1 MQPQMVRGDSLYLM
15 EVSISILVNRRMT
28 ICGILHYTTKT
39 EISLDSGLMEN
50 LGKFRK
56 GRSCDYI

>member
-1 MQPQMVRGDSLYLM
+1 M

-56 GRSCDYI
+56 ARNYDYI

>member
-1 MQPQMVRGDSLYLM
+1 MQPQMVKVNSLYLM

-28 ICGILHYTTKT
+28 ICGILHYTTNT

-56 GRSCDYI
+56 ARNYDYI